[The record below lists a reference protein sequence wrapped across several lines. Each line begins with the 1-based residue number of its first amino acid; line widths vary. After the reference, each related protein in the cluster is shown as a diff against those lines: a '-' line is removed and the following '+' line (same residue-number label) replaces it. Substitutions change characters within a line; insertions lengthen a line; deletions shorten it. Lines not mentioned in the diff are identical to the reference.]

1 MHWLIW
7 GRKQG
12 IYISLTQFLQRK
24 KVNFEEKRF
33 FYTACLLKT
42 LGIQRTWSIHYNWCI
57 KRWACKGI
65 IKTLPFILWV
75 IEWSDMFLKWWKE
88 KRGKMPHDSTWN
100 SLISA
105 LCMGKC
111 WNHDLVISLE
121 AESNGCFCKIDSCEK
136 IIDRK
141 KRGHELQEVWIQYL
155 LKTIDSEEAVGYRDT
170 ICWR

>member
-1 MHWLIW
+1 M
-7 GRKQG
+7 
-12 IYISLTQFLQRK
+12 S
-24 KVNFEEKRF
+24 
-33 FYTACLLKT
+33 
-42 LGIQRTWSIHYNWCI
+42 IQRTWNIHYNWCI

-121 AESNGCFCKIDSCEK
+121 AESNGYFCKIDSCEK
-136 IIDRK
+136 IIGRK
-141 KRGHELQEVWIQYL
+141 KRGRELQEVWIQYL
-155 LKTIDSEEAVGYRDT
+155 LKTIDSEKRPWVTETPFAEDNRTGKKTVSEREVVGT
-170 ICWR
+170 LISVKIM